1 LQLVAITEPT
11 AYAGGEQPETATL
24 SSSRSHR
31 SVPDLALI
39 VSAPL
44 AVAAG
49 GGVGLLVTALLL
61 GFRHGIDWDHIAAI
75 TDITST
81 TAASTAGEARH
92 ETEHRSAGGHV
103 HEHGGAGEL

>member
-1 LQLVAITEPT
+1 M
-11 AYAGGEQPETATL
+11 
-24 SSSRSHR
+24 S
-31 SVPDLALI
+31 DLALV

-44 AVAAG
+44 ALAAG
-49 GGVGLLVTALLL
+49 GGVGLLVTALFL

-92 ETEHRSAGGHV
+92 ETEHRSAGGHA
-103 HEHGGAGEL
+103 HEHGGAGEIGRASCRERVFITV